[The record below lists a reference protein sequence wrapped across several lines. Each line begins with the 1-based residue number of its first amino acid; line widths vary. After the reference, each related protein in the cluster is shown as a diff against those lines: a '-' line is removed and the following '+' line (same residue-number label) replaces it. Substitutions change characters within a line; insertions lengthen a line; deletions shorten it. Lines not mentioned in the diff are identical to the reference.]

1 MSLDLTLLPSD
12 VQKQMKGFAEDIPR
26 AIQKARDTVSGG
38 GAGGKVTLWF
48 GVSDKAGQI
57 EIRDK
62 LAKLRS
68 FMMNQRIRC
77 QLGTGRPANENA
89 LAEHVTGGLVGGGGF
104 SSFDRVSAN
113 LFGDS
118 SVGVLNLSPNFANLT
133 TYATGPVSIFDG
145 QDKFQTVIHE
155 LTHIVLGTADEK
167 LVSTDTA
174 YGGLRARQLAT
185 EDPVKAKNNAENWGL
200 FIEEYR

>member
-1 MSLDLTLLPSD
+1 MSLDLTLLPSEL
-12 VQKQMKGFAEDIPR
+12 QKQMKGFAEEIPK

-48 GVSDKAGQI
+48 GASDKAAQI
-57 EIRDK
+57 AIRDK

-68 FMMNQRIRC
+68 YMMNQRIRC
-77 QLGTGRPANENA
+77 QLGNSRPANENA

-104 SSFDRVSAN
+104 SSLQRVEAN

-118 SVGVLNLSPNFANLT
+118 SVGVLNLSPNYGNLK
-133 TYATGPVSIFDG
+133 TYATGPVSTFDG
-145 QDKFQTVIHE
+145 QDQFQTVIHE
-155 LTHIVLGTADEK
+155 LTHIVLGTGDEK
-167 LVSTDTA
+167 LNNGNTA
-174 YGGLRARQLAT
+174 YTGLLARQLAT
-185 EDPVKAKNNAENWGL
+185 EDPDKAKNNAENWGL